1 MNRTKWRNLVFVVI
15 AVFALV
21 AASCSSSEDADEP
34 RAAEPAP
41 TSAPEP
47 SDEPAPEPEPAD
59 EPADEPAPEP
69 EPADE
74 PADEPEPEPEPAD
87 EPEPEPTAAPT
98 PIPVPEGSTVGITD
112 DTIKVAI
119 LRSDSKSLEEA
130 GILPDTGDI
139 PRNYEVFAKEVNDRG
154 GAGGRN
160 IEIVFHAYPPGA
172 SATDQQAAC
181 IAATEDDQVAI
192 VHFVGGVAAETVLC
206 ATEGHERIA
215 YMLSGIL
222 PQEIYDRSNGR
233 LFSQSMTT
241 ERLMGAWPTLA
252 DAQGLLEGR
261 TLGLMRGD
269 IGEHEVAAGVLREA
283 LADIGYELAD
293 EVALPCEGTSCSQ
306 LDIGMERMQAAN
318 VDTVF
323 NLLPPSPFGITV
335 FLSAQGGWEPQWLV
349 SDIENLV
356 YASVAQAVYQRNADP
371 TLFYGLYGL
380 SYGLDRLS
388 PDDHTIECNAVFTE
402 VTGIEYDID
411 ENEDAWSAV
420 GSTCLFIKNLEAAA
434 NWSQETYGTVNQTTL
449 IQGFESLTDYRL
461 GDITGSWSPT
471 KHDAPD
477 VITLKEYR
485 ADCACWVEI
494 DGARMMLD
502 Q

>member
-1 MNRTKWRNLVFVVI
+1 MSRTKFRIFTIAFV
-15 AVFALV
+15 ALLALV
-21 AASCSSSEDADEP
+21 ATACSSSEDADEP
-34 RAAEPAP
+34 QAVEPAT
-41 TSAPEP
+41 TSAPAPADEP
-47 SDEPAPEPEPAD
+47 AEEPAPEPEPAD
-59 EPADEPAPEP
+59 EPADEPAEEPAPEP
-69 EPADE
+69 EPAD
-74 PADEPEPEPEPAD
+74 
-87 EPEPEPTAAPT
+87 EPEPTAAPT

-112 DTIKVAI
+112 DTIKIAI
-119 LRSDSKSLEEA
+119 LRSDSKQLEEA

-139 PRNYEVFAKEVNDRG
+139 PRNYEVFAEQVNARG

-172 SATDQQAAC
+172 SPTDQQAAC

-192 VHFVGGVAAETVLC
+192 VHFVGGVTAETVLC
-206 ATEGHERIA
+206 ATEGHDRIA

-222 PQEIYDRSNGR
+222 PQEIYDRSNG
-233 LFSQSMTT
+233 LLISHAMTT
-241 ERLMGAWPTLA
+241 ERLIGTWPTML

-269 IGEHEVAAGVLREA
+269 IGEHEVAANVLKAA
-283 LADIGYELAD
+283 LADAGYELAD
-293 EVALPCEGTSCSQ
+293 EVALPCEGTTCSQ
-306 LDIGMERMQAAN
+306 VDIGLERMQAAD

-323 NLLPPSPFGITV
+323 SLMPPSPFGIGV
-335 FLSAQGGWEPQWLV
+335 FLGAQAGFEPQWLV

-356 YASVAQAVYQRNADP
+356 FASVVQAVYGRNPDP
-371 TLFYGLYGL
+371 TLFHGMYGL

-388 PDDHTIECNAVFTE
+388 PDEPSIECNAHFTE
-402 VTGIEYDID
+402 VTGISYDIVED
-411 ENEDAWSAV
+411 EDAWSAV
-420 GSTCLFIKNLEAAA
+420 GSTCLFIKNVEAAA

-449 IQGFESLTDYRL
+449 MQGFESLTDYRL
-461 GDITGSWSPT
+461 GDIVGSWSAT

-477 VITLKEYR
+477 IVTLKVLDG
-485 ADCACWVEI
+485 DCFCWVEI